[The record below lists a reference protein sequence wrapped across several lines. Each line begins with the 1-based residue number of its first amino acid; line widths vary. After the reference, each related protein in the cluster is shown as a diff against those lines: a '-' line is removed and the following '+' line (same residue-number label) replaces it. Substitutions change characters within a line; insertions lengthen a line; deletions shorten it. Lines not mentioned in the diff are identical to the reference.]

1 LPAKVEKTNA
11 MRVLEARG
19 VAYEAHY
26 YPAERHSAE
35 EVAVLIGRPPEQ
47 VFKTLVVMPLEA
59 KARPLLAVVP
69 GNRELDLKLLAKAA
83 GQKKLRMA
91 TQREAESLTGLL
103 VGGISALALLN
114 KGFKVYLMPRRRGS
128 SGSSSV
134 AATGG
139 QSRAAHGRPGGRHP
153 RPGLCPG
160 GGMSVQ
166 PGRFTATSS
175 AGG

>member
-1 LPAKVEKTNA
+1 
-11 MRVLEARG
+11 MRVWRARG

-114 KGFKVYLMPRRRGS
+114 KGFKVYLDASAEGFERIIVSGGQRGS
-128 SGSSSV
+128 ISSCSPPTWWPSPAPRSV
-134 AATGG
+134 
-139 QSRAAHGRPGGRHP
+139 SWRRHE
-153 RPGLCPG
+153 C
-160 GGMSVQ
+160 
-166 PGRFTATSS
+166 S
-175 AGG
+175 AGQVHGHVQARGG